1 MLFVCICLFLNLI
14 ALFILIPHDNG
25 SNSRSVHRFPR
36 STPQT
41 TMDPAKLAKLQAL
54 SAANRIG
61 EPFAVAAR
69 SSAVILPRGL
79 IPFSFVDS

>member
-14 ALFILIPHDNG
+14 TLFILIPHDNG
-25 SNSRSVHRFPR
+25 SNPRSVHRFLR

-41 TMDPAKLAKLQAL
+41 TMDPAKLAKLQAQA
-54 SAANRIG
+54 AANRIG
-61 EPFAVAAR
+61 EPLAAR

-79 IPFSFVDS
+79 IPFSFVDL